1 MGGRLPSLGLIFF
14 FVIFRKKMS
23 FVFYKTVTP
32 HLRFSAQ
39 ESLELT
45 IELMAGPLICVWQ
58 WWVFLHQV
66 IIRGNKFFLLDDID
80 QDLLFVHTF
89 CSQPALLPDPY
100 PDHKARFCHGSKCYT
115 LLVLSLFL
123 YWTKNHSH
131 PSSSVCISPFFFLP
145 SHWLSPSKT
154 YKREADYYYHF
165 NCRGREKKT

>member
-1 MGGRLPSLGLIFF
+1 
-14 FVIFRKKMS
+14 
-23 FVFYKTVTP
+23 
-32 HLRFSAQ
+32 
-39 ESLELT
+39 
-45 IELMAGPLICVWQ
+45 MAGPLICVWQ

-66 IIRGNKFFLLDDID
+66 ITRGNKFFLLDDIG
-80 QDLLFVHTF
+80 QELLFVHTF

-115 LLVLSLFL
+115 LLVLSLDL

-131 PSSSVCISPFFFLP
+131 PNSSVCISPFFSLP

-165 NCRGREKKT
+165 NCRGREKKKKLNQSFMLPDWVASTNDLYILNMKWIVKTMS